1 MLFKI
6 KNLQRYLRSQIEVK
20 TLKIFFKTNLKRKIL
35 KISFKSTYFSD
46 NGDAVLLMWGSCRN
60 HIEKDEKFSLNAL
73 AKI

>member
-35 KISFKSTYFSD
+35 KYLSNKLISVIMGMQFFSC
-46 NGDAVLLMWGSCRN
+46 GVAA
-60 HIEKDEKFSLNAL
+60 ETT
-73 AKI
+73 